1 MAQVTLS
8 DVARIAG
15 VSLATTSRVL
25 NGSSRVPGK
34 AISQRV
40 MQAAEKLGY
49 VPNASA
55 QALARSSSGLLGV
68 VIQDL
73 EDPYFSAVAAG
84 FQEAAGGQ
92 GQLVLMAQTSRD
104 ADLTIVALGG
114 LNAQRVDGV
123 LMVGSLD
130 LSAEQRAV
138 FSDQLARVEAR
149 GGQVVTVGQ
158 SYGIGRTVYPAD
170 RDGGRAIGQA
180 AIAGG
185 YQRFAL
191 LDDVTRAPS
200 AVDRAAGFAAAIEES
215 GGRIEYHVP
224 APVTAAGGRVA
235 GDALVRHLEEHP
247 GGPMCFFA
255 MTDAVAVAAMGR
267 ALHAGIR
274 VPDEL
279 GVVGFDGIAAGRDI
293 APSLTTFDLPL
304 RDIGRRAFELI
315 HHPEDA
321 DLPETWE
328 VREDTITIPG
338 RLWQGGSTS
347 PPPT

>member
-8 DVARIAG
+8 DVARTAG
-15 VSLATTSRVL
+15 VSLATASRVL

-138 FSDQLARVEAR
+138 FGDQLARVEAR

-170 RDGGRAIGQA
+170 REGGRAIGQA
-180 AIAGG
+180 AIAG
-185 YQRFAL
+185 
-191 LDDVTRAPS
+191 
-200 AVDRAAGFAAAIEES
+200 
-215 GGRIEYHVP
+215 
-224 APVTAAGGRVA
+224 
-235 GDALVRHLEEHP
+235 
-247 GGPMCFFA
+247 
-255 MTDAVAVAAMGR
+255 
-267 ALHAGIR
+267 
-274 VPDEL
+274 
-279 GVVGFDGIAAGRDI
+279 
-293 APSLTTFDLPL
+293 
-304 RDIGRRAFELI
+304 DIGASHFS
-315 HHPEDA
+315 
-321 DLPETWE
+321 T
-328 VREDTITIPG
+328 
-338 RLWQGGSTS
+338 TS
-347 PPPT
+347 PGPPQPSTGRRDSPRRSRNPGDGSSMTSRLLSPLQEAAWRETRWCATSRSIPAVRCASSR